1 MEPIDRDAMA
11 RARVWAESKMIR
23 WGVRWAASVVVVLLA
38 GGLYGCPKY
47 EVWQQGLKGEAELN
61 RAQQNRKIAVNE
73 AEAKRDAAKM
83 LAQAEVERAHGVA
96 EANKIIGEGLRGH
109 EEYLRYL
116 WLMGLEHVANS
127 PNGSTVIYV
136 PTEAN
141 LPILEAGR
149 AK

>member
-1 MEPIDRDAMA
+1 MT
-11 RARVWAESKMIR
+11 ESQSMGCLSLAGI
-23 WGVRWAASVVVVLLA
+23 GLLLA
-38 GGLYGCPKY
+38 IVAGGMYGCPKY

-73 AEAKRDAAKM
+73 AEAKRDAADM
-83 LAQAEVERAHGVA
+83 LAEAEIKRARGVA
-96 EANKIIGEGLRGH
+96 EANKIIGEGLKGH

-116 WLMGLEHVANS
+116 WLMSLEHVANS
-127 PNGSTVIYV
+127 VNGSTVIYV

-141 LPILEAGR
+141 LPIMEATRNIEKG